1 MRKQILSAKP
11 TPSAP
16 SSAGELD
23 VAGIAT
29 VLITSEAPGHPIEH
43 AFDSQS
49 GAGGS
54 RWVAG
59 TDGEQTIILAF
70 DSPQALR
77 QILLEVEETE
87 VSRTQELQ
95 LAVSVDG
102 GQSYRELLRQEFNFS
117 PPHTSIEREEWGVD
131 ASGVTHLRL
140 WIKPDK
146 SGRPCRAS
154 LTSLRLRAA

>member
-1 MRKQILSAKP
+1 MRKQILSVNSTHA
-11 TPSAP
+11 AP
-16 SSAGELD
+16 SRSGELD

-29 VLITSEAPGHPIEH
+29 VLISSEAAGHPIEN
-43 AFDSQS
+43 AFDAQS
-49 GAGGS
+49 GPGGS

-59 TDGEQTIILAF
+59 ADGEQTIILAF
-70 DSPQALR
+70 DSPQTLR
-77 QILLEVEETE
+77 HILLEVEEPE

-117 PPHTSIEREEWGVD
+117 PPNTSLEREEWRVD

-154 LTSLRLRAA
+154 LTSFRLRAT